1 MTLNQ
6 VHKKADKQKIVY
18 DTMEIVKK
26 QLLPHYA
33 TTMMAAFA
41 MQLHDKHGWGRKRLE
56 TLLTSV
62 GDLFDSV
69 QGGYLSLDD
78 IVKTVEAET
87 GINLKEMRG
96 RCDGTQSNS

>member
-1 MTLNQ
+1 MNLNRA
-6 VHKKADKQKIVY
+6 HKQIDRQKIVY
-18 DTMEIVKK
+18 ETMEQVKK
-26 QLLPHYA
+26 ELLPNYT

-62 GDLFDSV
+62 GELFDSV
-69 QGGYLSLDD
+69 QGGYLSLED

-87 GINLKEMRG
+87 GIKLEEMRG
-96 RCDGTQSNS
+96 KT